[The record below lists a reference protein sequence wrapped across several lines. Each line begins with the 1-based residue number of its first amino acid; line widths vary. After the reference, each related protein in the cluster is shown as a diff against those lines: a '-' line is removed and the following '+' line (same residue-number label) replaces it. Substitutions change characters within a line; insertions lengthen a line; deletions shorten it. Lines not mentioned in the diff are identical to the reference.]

1 MPRVHAHEERKKERK
16 KEKEKERFS
25 ALALWRVFVRWE
37 LWRCARASFLLVCVG
52 YLFPF
57 WVRSIN
63 NKTLN
68 YKKCLYPLE

>member
-37 LWRCARASFLLVCVG
+37 LWRCARASFCWGVLVIFLS
-52 YLFPF
+52 LFGLF
-57 WVRSIN
+57 I

-68 YKKCLYPLE
+68 YKNAFLGVKK